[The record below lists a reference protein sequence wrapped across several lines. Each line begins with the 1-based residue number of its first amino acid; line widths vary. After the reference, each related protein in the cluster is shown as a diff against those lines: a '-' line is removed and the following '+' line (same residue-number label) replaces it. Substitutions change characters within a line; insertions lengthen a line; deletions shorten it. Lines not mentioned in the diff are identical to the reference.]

1 METQPVNTAIQTAV
15 MRESAIVALLEDYGR
30 FLIKHKRVSSME
42 ECRDK
47 IGQIISLAMDRGD
60 ATQNTLAHIERWLSK
75 RTVNTDFTCCCKRI
89 EKYLSHALVE
99 EMGEVMQEH
108 NIAPDDPSYAEFKQ
122 AYDLYLQCKQAT
134 EALVAKYGQQV
145 KSIAAQFI
153 MEYKQAFDPEF
164 VAKVEQAKNC

>member
-1 METQPVNTAIQTAV
+1 METQPTNTAAQAAV
-15 MRESAIVALLEDYGR
+15 IRESAIVALLEDYGR
-30 FLIKHKRVSSME
+30 FLLKHQRVSSME

-75 RTVNTDFTCCCKRI
+75 RTVSTDFTCCCKRI
-89 EKYLSHALVE
+89 ERYLSHALVE
-99 EMGEVMQEH
+99 EMGEVMGELGV
-108 NIAPDDPSYAEFKQ
+108 ASDDPNYAEFKQ

-145 KSIAAQFI
+145 KAIAAQFI
-153 MEYKQAFDPEF
+153 ADYKQAFDPEF

>member
-1 METQPVNTAIQTAV
+1 METQSVNTAVQVAAI
-15 MRESAIVALLEDYGR
+15 RESAIVALLEDYGR
-30 FLIKHKRVSSME
+30 FLLKHKRVSSME

-47 IGQIISLAMDRGD
+47 IGQVISIAMDRGD
-60 ATQNTLAHIERWLSK
+60 ATQNTLAHIDRWLSK
-75 RTVNTDFTCCCKRI
+75 RTVSTDFTCCCKRI

-99 EMGEVMQEH
+99 EMGEVMGELGVT
-108 NIAPDDPSYAEFKQ
+108 PDDPSYAEFKQ

-134 EALVAKYGQQV
+134 EALIAKYGQQV

-164 VAKVEQAKNC
+164 VVKVEQAKNC

>member
-1 METQPVNTAIQTAV
+1 METQPVNTAVQTAV
-15 MRESAIVALLEDYGR
+15 IRESAIVALLEDYGR
-30 FLIKHKRVSSME
+30 FLLKHQRVSSME

-75 RTVNTDFTCCCKRI
+75 RTVSTDFTCCCKRI

-99 EMGEVMQEH
+99 EMGEVMGELGV
-108 NIAPDDPSYAEFKQ
+108 ASDDPNYAEFKQ
-122 AYDLYLQCKQAT
+122 AYDLYLQCKQVT
-134 EALVAKYGQQV
+134 EALIAKYGQQF
-145 KSIAAQFI
+145 KAIAAQFI
-153 MEYKQAFDPEF
+153 ADYKQAFDPEF

>member
-1 METQPVNTAIQTAV
+1 METQPVNTAVQTAV
-15 MRESAIVALLEDYGR
+15 IRESAIVALLEDYGR
-30 FLIKHKRVSSME
+30 FLLKHQRVSSME

-75 RTVNTDFTCCCKRI
+75 RTVSTDFTCCCKRI
-89 EKYLSHALVE
+89 EKYLAHALVE

-108 NIAPDDPSYAEFKQ
+108 GVASDDPSYAEFKQ
-122 AYDLYLQCKQAT
+122 AYDLYLQYKQAT

-145 KSIAAQFI
+145 KAIAAQFI
-153 MEYKQAFDPEF
+153 TEYKQAFDQEF